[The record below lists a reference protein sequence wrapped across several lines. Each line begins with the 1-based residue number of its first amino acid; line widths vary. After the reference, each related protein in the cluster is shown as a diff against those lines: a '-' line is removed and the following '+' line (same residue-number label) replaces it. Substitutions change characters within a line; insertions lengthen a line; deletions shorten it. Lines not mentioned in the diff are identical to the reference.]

1 MTELPPV
8 EYGLAVERYLAAS
21 GLAEGSRRIYR
32 IALDTW
38 AWALAD
44 RPAPTGPERRRARP
58 PVLPLAL
65 LDHPDA
71 AARLRTAVARRG
83 ADTDPRTLSRELSTL
98 RAAVAWWRGRGW
110 IDGDPSAGLRP
121 GPLPGTLRG
130 ALPGTLPGAA
140 DPGSGDAAGVAVGD
154 AGSTPL
160 TPEQLRTLFAGRAP
174 LREQTLWQLLH
185 ESGAGIEAVLALD
198 TDQLDLPGRRTH
210 PRPGRAG
217 IHWGAGTA
225 RLLPLLIAGRSGGP
239 LFLTDRRARAGTPA
253 ADRCPHTGRAR
264 LSYRRAA
271 ELFGARARLL
281 GEEWT
286 LRQLRAGRRAG
297 STARRGQVSG

>member
-32 IALDTW
+32 IALNTW

-71 AARLRTAVARRG
+71 PARLHVAVAHR
-83 ADTDPRTLSRELSTL
+83 ADSTDPRTLNRELSTL
-98 RAAVAWWRGRGW
+98 RAAVAWWRAQGW
-110 IDGDPSAGLRP
+110 IDGDPSTALRP
-121 GPLPGTLRG
+121 SPLPAEPVEAGGG
-130 ALPGTLPGAA
+130 AGGAQ
-140 DPGSGDAAGVAVGD
+140 AGGA
-154 AGSTPL
+154 PL
-160 TPEQLRTLFAGRAP
+160 GEDQLRALFARRAP

-185 ESGAGIEAVLALD
+185 ESGAAIDTVLALD

-210 PRPGRAG
+210 PRSDRPGLR
-217 IHWGAGTA
+217 WGTGTA
-225 RLLPLLIAGRSGGP
+225 RLLPLLVAGRAGGP
-239 LFLTDRRARAGTPA
+239 LFLTDRRAPAGTPA

-271 ELFGARARLL
+271 ELFTAHTRPLSEPPGA
-281 GEEWT
+281 GWT
-286 LRQLRAGRRAG
+286 LRQLRPGGR
-297 STARRGQVSG
+297 SGGR